1 MNSRAVL
8 ESLPQTDSRNT
19 GPDVGHRIAGIRHP
33 DAVERLLGHLHR
45 GGDLP
50 LVACCADDLEIVRR
64 HVTVSGAGVAAT
76 DVRTMPKA
84 FHEQQQET
92 RVSSP
97 RQRQSAPASTT
108 ERGHAFLRF
117 VRVLLAV
124 ILTIAVIWQLGLWG
138 VTATLTSHA
147 ADEAA
152 LTAGVGGS
160 TAEVRDDA
168 RRSVPSWF
176 RDNLE
181 VSPTTRDTVKVTSSM
196 PVLTPTLTV
205 DGLDLTSE
213 APIVAEHSRSDRP
226 GSAPGGLELGE

>member
-8 ESLPQTDSRNT
+8 ESRPQTDSRNT
-19 GPDVGHRIAGIRHP
+19 GRDVGHRIAGIRHP

-45 GGDLP
+45 RGDLP

-64 HVTVSGAGVAAT
+64 HVTFRGTGGVAAT
-76 DVRTMPKA
+76 DVRTMPEA
-84 FHEQQQET
+84 SQEQHPEA

-108 ERGHAFLRF
+108 QRGHAFLRF
-117 VRVLLAV
+117 VRVLLTV
-124 ILTIAVIWQLGLWG
+124 IVIIAVIWQLGLWG

-160 TAEVRDDA
+160 TAEIRDDA
-168 RRSVPSWF
+168 WRSVPSWF

-196 PVLTPTLTV
+196 PVLTPILTV

-213 APIVAEHSRSDRP
+213 APVVAENS
-226 GSAPGGLELGE
+226 